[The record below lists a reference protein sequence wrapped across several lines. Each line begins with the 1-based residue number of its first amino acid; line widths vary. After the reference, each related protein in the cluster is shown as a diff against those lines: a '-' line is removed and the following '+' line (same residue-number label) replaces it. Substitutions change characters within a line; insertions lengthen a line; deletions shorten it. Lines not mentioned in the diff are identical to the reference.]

1 MMGAAPGRDV
11 FPRDVFGV
19 ALAVLRQPV
28 NTSATIASP
37 AMTAARMVR
46 SLTDTHAQR

>member
-1 MMGAAPGRDV
+1 MIGAAPGPDV
-11 FPRDVFGV
+11 FPRDVFGE
-19 ALAVLRQPV
+19 ALAALRHPV
-28 NTSATIASP
+28 NMRATIASP